1 MSFIET
7 RKAKSDYDNSNV
19 ENSNKRMTHIRY
31 IDGNNLY
38 GSQMLFDLPTED
50 YKLENK
56 DFIQKIEKKKLKNN
70 KTVNIQERGMFLEV
84 DLEYPKE
91 IHRHH
96 EDFPMAP
103 ERYNVT
109 YDELSPLNQTLY
121 RKMEDNDFL
130 PII

>member
-1 MSFIET
+1 M
-7 RKAKSDYDNSNV
+7 N
-19 ENSNKRMTHIRY
+19 
-31 IDGNNLY
+31 
-38 GSQMLFDLPTED
+38 
-50 YKLENK
+50 
-56 DFIQKIEKKKLKNN
+56 
-70 KTVNIQERGMFLEV
+70 ERGMFLEV

-121 RKMEDNDFL
+121 RKMKANDFFYQL
-130 PII
+130 FRRKIDTNISQSKKYILHIKCLMD